1 MTCKEMKYVKVYV
14 LEVHGHVSGIFK
26 EYKRAQQAGEALI
39 HSSQEIKSYVIQEHE
54 VI

>member
-1 MTCKEMKYVKVYV
+1 MKYAKVYV
-14 LEVHGHVSGIFK
+14 LEVYGHVYGIFK
-26 EYKRAQQAGEALI
+26 EYKRAQQAGEALV